1 MSVTTGLTPK
11 FKIILS
17 ATWLDGQQA
26 NIVELGLK
34 LLILLVV
41 KPVMVGVTINLMSE
55 YSMDSTTN
63 LAIVSLMPIV
73 PV

>member
-1 MSVTTGLTPK
+1 MRGVINVMVK
-11 FKIILS
+11 V
-17 ATWLDGQQA
+17 D
-26 NIVELGLK
+26 
-34 LLILLVV
+34 LILILV

-55 YSMDSTTN
+55 YSTDSTTN